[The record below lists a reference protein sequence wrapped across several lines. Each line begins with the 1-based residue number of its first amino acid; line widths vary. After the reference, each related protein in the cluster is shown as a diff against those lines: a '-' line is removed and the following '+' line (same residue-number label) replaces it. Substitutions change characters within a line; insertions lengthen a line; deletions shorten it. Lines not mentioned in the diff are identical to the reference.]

1 MGLERE
7 KSRVKLIF
15 FLKTYGCWKNAV
27 EASSAGACGAGQEQ
41 FAGQREVAQC
51 LSVSSSVQRV
61 HEGKCLE
68 KVAGKLLSAPYDCS
82 FFWILF
88 ALSRNWALNMLLK
101 PEMC

>member
-1 MGLERE
+1 MILGFMGLERE

-51 LSVSSSVQRV
+51 VIVSAAAFRGCMK
-61 HEGKCLE
+61 EG
-68 KVAGKLLSAPYDCS
+68 A
-82 FFWILF
+82 
-88 ALSRNWALNMLLK
+88 
-101 PEMC
+101 